1 MTLPHT
7 KSSHKVQARSA
18 GTSQALQ
25 PLKKATS
32 TNLEE
37 PVPLASAIKATSA
50 VALAF
55 SEDKNALEEPSGPV
69 KSSPTPHTVSFHEF
83 CMKWKKSKSWRS
95 QMNGMWINFRRFK
108 VFDQRTSNFLW
119 NIKILVFRYQTRY
132 YNELVRGTF
141 LAEDTNVFAIT
152 SNRRTF
158 FFTETENLN
167 FGDL

>member
-7 KSSHKVQARSA
+7 KSSHKVHASS
-18 GTSQALQ
+18 GTSQPSQ

-83 CMKWKKSKSWRS
+83 CMK
-95 QMNGMWINFRRFK
+95 
-108 VFDQRTSNFLW
+108 
-119 NIKILVFRYQTRY
+119 
-132 YNELVRGTF
+132 
-141 LAEDTNVFAIT
+141 
-152 SNRRTF
+152 
-158 FFTETENLN
+158 
-167 FGDL
+167 

>member
-1 MTLPHT
+1 MHHCVVEDIVPDYTDDEEVQNSTQQAFLQSSYYPSGSMTLPHT
-7 KSSHKVQARSA
+7 KSSHKVQASS
-18 GTSQALQ
+18 GTSQAQ

-83 CMKWKKSKSWRS
+83 CMKWKKKLKIS
-95 QMNGMWINFRRFK
+95 
-108 VFDQRTSNFLW
+108 DEW
-119 NIKILVFRYQTRY
+119 NVNQ
-132 YNELVRGTF
+132 V
-141 LAEDTNVFAIT
+141 
-152 SNRRTF
+152 
-158 FFTETENLN
+158 
-167 FGDL
+167 